1 MNCGSDLCVAILFWS
16 ILSRPLVILFSSTD
30 KCDYSASLAPSQE
43 SGQDWQIPFPHFSD
57 VNFQSDFN
65 TRCSE
70 YVCVCLHVR
79 SSRAEMMMIDQII
92 SKAGELCWDISTA
105 TENPIHWTLLNTT
118 PERPRTHEGNFL
130 RQWMTILVKADNRQ
144 SNHPW
149 HSSRAVSCCANTHSA
164 ALWWVMR
171 QSTNYW
177 TVSRFRSTIFRSTI
191 LALIADLKM
200 HKIWPRDCLAS
211 KPITLWKCI
220 MHVNLLYVYQWYWHT
235 DVMNWEVVI
244 FAGCFHGQILS
255 EGRAAEMHVA

>member
-79 SSRAEMMMIDQII
+79 SSRADMMMIDQII

-149 HSSRAVSCCANTHSA
+149 HSLRAVSCCTNTHSA

-177 TVSRFRSTIFRSTI
+177 TRINHLGSDSRLENAQNPTKGLPFKQTYHTLEMYYACEPIVCLSVI
-191 LALIADLKM
+191 LTHWCNELGGCNFGRVFS
-200 HKIWPRDCLAS
+200 WTDCG
-211 KPITLWKCI
+211 W
-220 MHVNLLYVYQWYWHT
+220 
-235 DVMNWEVVI
+235 
-244 FAGCFHGQILS
+244 
-255 EGRAAEMHVA
+255 R